1 MSELHPDLK
10 RLMKWARG
18 ASPPLPEEAPFGFS
32 HRVLASGKP
41 VQVTTLFDELQRA
54 AWGLAC
60 ASLAL
65 IVCGALVWI
74 SQPSIP
80 TPAADISSALN
91 IVASD
96 LAQ

>member
-10 RLMKWARG
+10 RLMKWTRG
-18 ASPPLPEEAPFGFS
+18 ASPPRPEEAPFGFS
-32 HRVLASGKP
+32 RRVVAPGKP

-65 IVCGALVWI
+65 IVCCAVIWV
-74 SQPSIP
+74 SQPSVP
-80 TPAADISSALN
+80 TPAADLASALN
-91 IVASD
+91 MVASD